1 MSSILYSEH
10 PNRFFVFDNIFLHAK
25 FITVLIKPLDLIM
38 IYTDNYKSTKFIFM
52 KQKSFIL
59 YFLLFAS
66 FAVIVQSCKKET
78 GPTGATGPVGPTL
91 TGTAS
96 GFASL
101 YDEYGSK
108 LFTNLSNTKV
118 YIIGAS
124 DTVYTDTTGK
134 FNFTNLKTGTYNLT
148 FSKSG
153 FGSVNK
159 NVNFIGDSTFLS
171 DTRLSAVPTF
181 TVVSPL
187 NVTISGTTA
196 TITGNISAVPS
207 YTAQVV
213 VYVGSSVPTPTS
225 YLLSSVVNV
234 STTGTAFTAK
244 FSTDQLSSAGFV
256 SGQTI
261 NLSAYTIS
269 TTSSSSSYEN
279 MTSGQTIYTAF
290 NPTSATTTAL
300 MP

>member
-1 MSSILYSEH
+1 
-10 PNRFFVFDNIFLHAK
+10 
-25 FITVLIKPLDLIM
+25 
-38 IYTDNYKSTKFIFM
+38 M

-225 YLLSSVVNV
+225 YLLS
-234 STTGTAFTAK
+234 
-244 FSTDQLSSAGFV
+244 
-256 SGQTI
+256 
-261 NLSAYTIS
+261 
-269 TTSSSSSYEN
+269 
-279 MTSGQTIYTAF
+279 
-290 NPTSATTTAL
+290 
-300 MP
+300 